1 MFYERQLNKDKL
13 YLPRLLTP
21 YIYACLSVGISG
33 GGKRQGKHQLKSE
46 VKGGYLII
54 VWEDTKRVV
63 KVASSSLSLVKHK
76 PPWEEGTWR
85 KMGTLKLC
93 FI

>member
-13 YLPRLLTP
+13 YPPILLTP

-33 GGKRQGKHQLKSE
+33 GGKRQGRHQRKSE
-46 VKGGYLII
+46 VKGRYLIT